1 MRDRSGGGVEAL
13 GSGDVDSLG
22 GKVQS
27 LGVGVGVGVVLTA
40 RGREV
45 ERLRTREVES
55 LEGRHVRTAE
65 RLSGPRVGRAFE
77 LPRVFFLLLLGVIKQ
92 PVEKVRLEDCFHFGR
107 KLAFERPAE

>member
-27 LGVGVGVGVVLTA
+27 LGVGVEVVLTA

-92 PVEKVRLEDCFHFGR
+92 PVEKVRLEDCFRFGR